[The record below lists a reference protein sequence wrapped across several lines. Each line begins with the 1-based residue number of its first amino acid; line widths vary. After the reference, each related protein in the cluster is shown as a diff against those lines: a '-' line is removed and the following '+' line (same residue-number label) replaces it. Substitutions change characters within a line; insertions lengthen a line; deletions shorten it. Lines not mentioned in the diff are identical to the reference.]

1 MRTVLI
7 VTFVLGFLLG
17 LAYGP
22 GDPGSDPARQADAPA
37 GRPVAPSA
45 I

>member
-22 GDPGSDPARQADAPA
+22 GGRGPDPARQADAPA
-37 GRPVAPSA
+37 SRPAAPSA